1 MSDHHHRE
9 TDVVRDPETGRVTGY
24 VERTET
30 VHEKKKGGGGWLF
43 GLILG
48 AILVAGGIAIYANN
62 QGGYEQAGAQTDN
75 ALAQAE
81 VETRQ
86 AANDAGAA
94 IGNTAE
100 QAGDAAEQAGDE
112 AQSALN

>member
-1 MSDHHHRE
+1 MADHHRE
-9 TDVVRDPETGRVTGY
+9 TDVVRDPETGRVKGY

-30 VHEKKKGGGGWLF
+30 VREKRKGGGWLF

-62 QGGYEQAGAQTDN
+62 QGGYEQAGARTDS

-81 VETRQ
+81 TETRQ

-94 IGNTAE
+94 IGNAAE
-100 QAGDAAEQAGDE
+100 EAGDAAEQAGDE
-112 AQSALN
+112 AESALN